1 MTERGIYHFSAEVQQ
16 LTSFINN
23 EGVEFRFTQGYS
35 YYVGHRGDNSD
46 FDSRASGA
54 YIFRPESQFPET
66 LYVIGKE
73 HALKIYEQSF
83 LFTTCF
89 CGIIRSNLTPV
100 AGVQS
105 FFL

>member
-66 LYVIGKE
+66 LYVIGEK
-73 HALKIYEQSF
+73 HA
-83 LFTTCF
+83 
-89 CGIIRSNLTPV
+89 
-100 AGVQS
+100 
-105 FFL
+105 

>member
-1 MTERGIYHFSAEVQQ
+1 MIEDEDFVTERGIYHFSAEVQQ

-23 EGVEFRFTQGYS
+23 EGVEFRFTQGYL

-66 LYVIGKE
+66 LYVLGEK
-73 HALKIYEQSF
+73 HA
-83 LFTTCF
+83 
-89 CGIIRSNLTPV
+89 
-100 AGVQS
+100 
-105 FFL
+105 

>member
-73 HALKIYEQSF
+73 HALKIYEQF
-83 LFTTCF
+83 ALNVVCL
-89 CGIIRSNLTPV
+89 CIII
-100 AGVQS
+100 
-105 FFL
+105 